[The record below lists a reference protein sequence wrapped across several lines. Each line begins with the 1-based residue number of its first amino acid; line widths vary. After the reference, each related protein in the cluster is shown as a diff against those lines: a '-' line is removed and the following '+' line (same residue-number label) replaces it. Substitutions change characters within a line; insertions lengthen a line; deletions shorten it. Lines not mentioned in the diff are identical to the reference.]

1 MTDTDPQVIIIA
13 GPNGAGKSTL
23 APFLLRDE
31 FGPMQFV
38 NADSIAVGLSPFRPD
53 TVAFEAGRVMLRRIH
68 DLARQQ
74 ESFAFESTLASRSY
88 APWIEALRRQGYEFH
103 LIFLSLSSADLAV
116 QRVKERVR
124 AGGHDV
130 PEQIVRRRF
139 VGGVR
144 NFFHLYRALADTW
157 LVYDN
162 STQSKPLLF
171 ARGGRE
177 DKLETL
183 HADLWQRFRGIA
195 YESAE

>member
-1 MTDTDPQVIIIA
+1 MTDSAPQIIIIA

-23 APFLLRDE
+23 APFLLRDA

-38 NADSIAVGLSPFRPD
+38 NADSIAAGLSPFRPD
-53 TVAFEAGRVMLRRIH
+53 SVAFEAGRLMLRRIH
-68 DLARQQ
+68 DLARQR
-74 ESFAFESTLASRSY
+74 ENFAFESTLASRSY

-130 PEQIVRRRF
+130 SEQVVRRRF

-144 NFFHLYRALADTW
+144 NFFRLYRALADTW
-157 LVYDN
+157 LMYDN
-162 STQSKPLLF
+162 STENKPLLF
-171 ARGGRE
+171 ARGNRE
-177 DKLETL
+177 GKVEQLR
-183 HADLWQRFRGIA
+183 ADVWQRFGELA
-195 YESAE
+195 HEDTE